1 MKLGTEV
8 LEQIKGV
15 VDLFIIEKHFTKQLL
30 FILSIYLIPTKS
42 SLKDVIENINLRRQ
56 KLEGILNI
64 SILHLRRQR
73 SKSMK

>member
-30 FILSIYLIPTKS
+30 FILSICLIPTKS